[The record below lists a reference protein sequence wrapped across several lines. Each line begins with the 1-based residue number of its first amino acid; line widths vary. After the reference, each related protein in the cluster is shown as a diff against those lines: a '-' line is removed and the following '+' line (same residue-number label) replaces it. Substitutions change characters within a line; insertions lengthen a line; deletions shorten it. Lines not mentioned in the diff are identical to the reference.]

1 MNILHNL
8 RILSHTPTLTRT
20 RMVVALITAVIA
32 DGLQIFLQ
40 AVPFAPQG
48 IDVVAAAVVNMAIG
62 FHVLLLPTFIIELV
76 PVIDDLPTWTGCV
89 LVVIALRK
97 RQNQVASEEVPAVP
111 PK

>member
-1 MNILHNL
+1 MKNPLNL
-8 RILSHTPTLTRT
+8 ITLFHTPTLTRA
-20 RMVVALITAVIA
+20 RIAVALIAAVVA

-48 IDVVAAAVVNMAIG
+48 IDIVAAVVVNMAIG
-62 FHVLLLPTFIIELV
+62 FHVLLLPTFVIELI

-89 LVVIALRK
+89 LAVIALRK
-97 RQNQVASEEVPAVP
+97 RQDRVTPEVPPPSP

>member
-1 MNILHNL
+1 MA
-8 RILSHTPTLTRT
+8 
-20 RMVVALITAVIA
+20 VALLAAIVA

-48 IDVVAAAVVNMAIG
+48 IDIVAAVIVNLAIG
-62 FHVLLLPTFIIELV
+62 FHVLLLPTFVIELI

-89 LVVIALRK
+89 LAVIALRK
-97 RQNQVASEEVPAVP
+97 RQDRGVSLEVPAAP

>member
-8 RILSHTPTLTRT
+8 SRLHHVPTITGT
-20 RMVVALITAVIA
+20 RMAVALIAAVIA

-48 IDVVAAAVVNMAIG
+48 IDVVAAVIVNMAIG
-62 FHVLLLPTFIIELV
+62 FHILLLPTFVIELI

-89 LVVIALRK
+89 LAVIALRK
-97 RQNQVASEEVPAVP
+97 RQDQVASAEIPTAP
-111 PK
+111 SK